1 VTKLHLSPVVWT
13 ANDLL
18 TPTQKL
24 KRFEAKEHFKVQID
38 QLYAS

>member
-1 VTKLHLSPVVWT
+1 MVKLWLSPVVWT

-24 KRFEAKEHFKVQID
+24 KRFEAKEHFKAEID
-38 QLYAS
+38 KLYAS